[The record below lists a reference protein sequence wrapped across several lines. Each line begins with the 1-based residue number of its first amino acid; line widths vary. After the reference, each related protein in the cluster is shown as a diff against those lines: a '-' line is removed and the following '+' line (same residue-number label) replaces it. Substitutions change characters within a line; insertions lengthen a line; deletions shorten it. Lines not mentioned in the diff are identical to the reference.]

1 MPEYTQDTEYTAWC
15 ETYRYAVEGRQQI
28 EKCWRRWYNILD
40 DSLYASAKNSD
51 GSDAVEVNELAS
63 IIETIVPNIILNPG
77 RIEISAIKQENVNL
91 AVIYEYIAKYILTHY
106 NIKEQF
112 IQAVVDT
119 LTLGDSLIKVGYWLL
134 PLVQDAQWR
143 TGLTG
148 VGTASA
154 FALHTPLFEFYP
166 DYHVKKWSLQRFFIH
181 EVWKHIDELKDN
193 ELFEK
198 SQVDKLKPSQSELD
212 VFDIHDNTGSKR
224 KEYVKLQEIHNLITG
239 EMLVMSYDG
248 GPNSFLMRQPE
259 EHPIIPFERLS
270 FFPRPLNLWGTSVSQ
285 RIERHLISLSRMHSG
300 LDSILRKLAV
310 FKFLYDGTK
319 WKSEMVKLL
328 KTANDE
334 VIPTIGPPE
343 GSYQVIDL
351 GIASKQFVFDQAINL
366 KLATI
371 RSSSGVTSQQQ
382 GVAQAGIDTAFEVNT
397 LQSAADV
404 KNKMRLSIFE
414 AFAQRVLEK
423 LIYLVSVE
431 YTSDRIAG
439 MVGFDED
446 IIRQMNIPP
455 YDPSKYIVKYGE
467 SAVTANQDKLQKL
480 MILQQSGL
488 PLNPV
493 EYARQM
499 VDALGLEWT
508 DELIIQGLPM
518 NNMRSPQQGGGER
531 PQGVSTPGA
540 SPKQNIGGE
549 Q

>member
-1 MPEYTQDTEYTAWC
+1 MANPYIDDSEYGAWC
-15 ETYRYAVEGRQQI
+15 EIYRYALESRQSI

-40 DSLYASAKNSD
+40 DSLYAAAKNSD

-77 RIEISAIKQENVNL
+77 RIEISAIKQEDIYR

-119 LTLGDSLIKVGYWLL
+119 LALGDSLIKVGYWLL

-143 TGLTG
+143 TGLVG
-148 VGTASA
+148 VQSSA

-193 ELFEK
+193 DMFVK
-198 SQVDKLKPSQSELD
+198 SQVNKLKPSQSEMELYD
-212 VFDIHDNTGSKR
+212 LATGTQNKK
-224 KEYVKLQEIHNLITG
+224 KEYIKLQEIHDLISG
-239 EMLVMSYDG
+239 KMMIMAYEG
-248 GPNSFLMRQPE
+248 GSDSFLFNDLE
-259 EHPIIPFERLS
+259 EHPIVPFERLS
-270 FFPRPLNLWGTSVSQ
+270 FFPRPLNLWGTSISQ
-285 RIERHLISLSRMHSG
+285 RIERHLLSLSRMHSG
-300 LDSILRKLAV
+300 LDAALRKLAV

-334 VIPTIGPPE
+334 VIPTIGPPT
-343 GSYQVIDL
+343 GSYEVVDL
-351 GIASKQFVFDQAINL
+351 GISQKQFVFDNAINL
-366 KLATI
+366 KLDTI
-371 RSSSGVTSQQQ
+371 RSTSGVTSQEQ
-382 GVAQAGIDTAFEVNT
+382 GIAQPGVDTAFEVNK
-397 LQSAADV
+397 LAGASDV

-414 AFAQRVLEK
+414 AFATRVLEK

-431 YTSDRIAG
+431 YMPDRISA

-446 IIRQMNIPP
+446 VIRQLIVP
-455 YDPSKYIVKYGE
+455 YDPSRYIVKYGD
-467 SAVTANQDKLQKL
+467 SAVSANQEKLQKL
-480 MILQQSGL
+480 MILQQTGL
-488 PLNPV
+488 PLNPI
-493 EYARQM
+493 EYARQV

-518 NNMRSPQQGGGER
+518 NNMRMSQSGGQR

-540 SPKQNIGGE
+540 SPKQNIGG
-549 Q
+549 QSA